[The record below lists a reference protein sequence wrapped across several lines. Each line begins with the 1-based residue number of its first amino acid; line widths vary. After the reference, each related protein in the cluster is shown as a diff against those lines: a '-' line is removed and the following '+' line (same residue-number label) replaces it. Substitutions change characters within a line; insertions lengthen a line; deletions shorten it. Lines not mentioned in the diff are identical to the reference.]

1 MSSLSSSK
9 KKFTIYQLAFTA
21 LMAALVFVST
31 QFNIKIPLGM
41 GVTSMISFGNIFCIL
56 SALLLGPIYGGLA
69 AGIGSFFFDL
79 LDPVF
84 ITSAP
89 FTLVFKFIM
98 AFVCGK
104 IAYSGGHTA
113 DSHKRNLIASIA
125 GLLAYIP
132 LHELVHGLCMKYFG
146 AKKVHSG
153 YAGVYA
159 WAGSKAYFGR
169 KSYIVIALAPL
180 VFWGLVLA
188 ALCIVAPAQ
197 WFWVFYLVQ
206 VTNVSGAAG
215 DFYIA
220 WKAARMPAGVLVQ
233 DTGLEMTFYAPP
245 PA

>member
-1 MSSLSSSK
+1 MK
-9 KKFTIYQLAFTA
+9 TA
-21 LMAALVFVST
+21 LSQLPAGWREIWRADLQKNKKQALAV
-31 QFNIKIPLGM
+31 NGL
-41 GVTSMISFGNIFCIL
+41 
-56 SALLLGPIYGGLA
+56 ALGLA
-69 AGIGSFFFDL
+69 AAML
-79 LDPVF
+79 
-84 ITSAP
+84 AP
-89 FTLVFKFIM
+89 FLYGVFQ
-98 AFVCGK
+98 ASS
-104 IAYSGGHTA
+104 SGGVHFHVTQFLA
-113 DSHKRNLIASIA
+113 MLA

-146 AKKVHSG
+146 AQKVHYG

>member
-1 MSSLSSSK
+1 MK
-9 KKFTIYQLAFTA
+9 TA
-21 LMAALVFVST
+21 LSQLPAGWREIWRADLQKNKKQALAV
-31 QFNIKIPLGM
+31 NGL
-41 GVTSMISFGNIFCIL
+41 
-56 SALLLGPIYGGLA
+56 ALGLA
-69 AGIGSFFFDL
+69 AAML
-79 LDPVF
+79 
-84 ITSAP
+84 
-89 FTLVFKFIM
+89 
-98 AFVCGK
+98 
-104 IAYSGGHTA
+104 
-113 DSHKRNLIASIA
+113 A

-146 AKKVHSG
+146 AKKVHYG

-188 ALCIVAPAQ
+188 ALCIVVPAQ

>member
-1 MSSLSSSK
+1 MARRPAKKQKTGPGRQRAGAGPGRRHAGALSLWR
-9 KKFTIYQLAFTA
+9 
-21 LMAALVFVST
+21 VSGLIFGVHFHVT
-31 QFNIKIPLGM
+31 QF
-41 GVTSMISFGNIFCIL
+41 
-56 SALLLGPIYGGLA
+56 LA
-69 AGIGSFFFDL
+69 ML
-79 LDPVF
+79 
-84 ITSAP
+84 
-89 FTLVFKFIM
+89 
-98 AFVCGK
+98 
-104 IAYSGGHTA
+104 
-113 DSHKRNLIASIA
+113 A

-146 AKKVHSG
+146 AKKVHYG

>member
-1 MSSLSSSK
+1 MK
-9 KKFTIYQLAFTA
+9 TA
-21 LMAALVFVST
+21 LSQLPAGWREIWRADLQKNKKQALAV
-31 QFNIKIPLGM
+31 NGL
-41 GVTSMISFGNIFCIL
+41 
-56 SALLLGPIYGGLA
+56 ALGLA
-69 AGIGSFFFDL
+69 AAML
-79 LDPVF
+79 
-84 ITSAP
+84 AP
-89 FTLVFKFIM
+89 FLYGVFQ
-98 AFVCGK
+98 ASS
-104 IAYSGGHTA
+104 SGGVHFHVTQFLA
-113 DSHKRNLIASIA
+113 MLA

-146 AKKVHSG
+146 AKKVHYG

-188 ALCIVAPAQ
+188 ALCIVVPAQ

-206 VTNVSGAAG
+206 MTNVSGAAG
-215 DFYIA
+215 DFYSA

>member
-1 MSSLSSSK
+1 MHE
-9 KKFTIYQLAFTA
+9 
-21 LMAALVFVST
+21 
-31 QFNIKIPLGM
+31 
-41 GVTSMISFGNIFCIL
+41 IF
-56 SALLLGPIYGGLA
+56 
-69 AGIGSFFFDL
+69 
-79 LDPVF
+79 
-84 ITSAP
+84 
-89 FTLVFKFIM
+89 
-98 AFVCGK
+98 
-104 IAYSGGHTA
+104 
-113 DSHKRNLIASIA
+113 RR
-125 GLLAYIP
+125 
-132 LHELVHGLCMKYFG
+132 
-146 AKKVHSG
+146 KKVHYG